1 MKNISMIDNRLSS
14 MVPSAKL
21 KMYGQLLLRA
31 QRHSLKRKFSSADKM
46 RKDADKILL
55 HFEKTLD
62 IESIR

>member
-1 MKNISMIDNRLSS
+1 
-14 MVPSAKL
+14 
-21 KMYGQLLLRA
+21 A